1 MLEAAQID
9 AIEANQRAYLRCL
22 ITKEILGLTRSKF
35 WLGDFIK
42 ALENWDQRYDL
53 IVASGVLY
61 HLKNPLH
68 LVELTAKRT
77 DAV

>member
-1 MLEAAQID
+1 MLEAAGAQID
-9 AIEANQRAYLRCL
+9 AIEANQRTYLRCL

-61 HLKNPLH
+61 HLKNPCI
-68 LVELTAKRT
+68 
-77 DAV
+77 